1 MDPVSNINSTGLPE
15 HDSNGANEQVGNVA
29 GAEEDAIPI
38 VEERALGSKVLG
50 IDLNLPIVEET
61 SDVERVD
68 LPDQAPVDVNA
79 PPMRKSGDLSIELVR
94 PMFRK
99 LQNEAAKELRVSQ
112 TTLKMWCR
120 IKGIKRWP
128 YRILTS
134 MDGLA
139 RNVEEYGM
147 DSYLKVNGIHLTLSE
162 LEEKKRKFEED
173 PTTPIDDEIFLLRNY
188 MCKRKS
194 NKRRYVKHV
203 QS

>member
-1 MDPVSNINSTGLPE
+1 MAWVLGLLQAAGEFIEAE

-68 LPDQAPVDVNA
+68 LPDPALIDVNA

-112 TTLKMWCR
+112 TTLKTWCR
-120 IKGIKRWP
+120 IKGIKRGP

-139 RNVEEYGM
+139 RNVEVVAIAVGIASVAVGIGVPIFYETQI
-147 DSYLKVNGIHLTLSE
+147 DSAVS
-162 LEEKKRKFEED
+162 
-173 PTTPIDDEIFLLRNY
+173 
-188 MCKRKS
+188 
-194 NKRRYVKHV
+194 
-203 QS
+203 

>member
-1 MDPVSNINSTGLPE
+1 MGIKWNILIGMEDIVYPPLRFIYLTGPE

-38 VEERALGSKVLG
+38 VEGLLDQKFLALILIYQLLKKLLTLKG
-50 IDLNLPIVEET
+50 
-61 SDVERVD
+61 
-68 LPDQAPVDVNA
+68 
-79 PPMRKSGDLSIELVR
+79 RKSRDLFIELVR

-99 LQNEAAKELRVSQ
+99 PQNEAAEELRVSQ

-128 YRILTS
+128 CRILTS

-147 DSYLKVNGIHLTLSE
+147 DSYLKVNGIHPTLSE
-162 LEEKKRKFEED
+162 LEEKKKFEED
-173 PTTPIDDEIFLLRNY
+173 PSTPIDDEIFLLRNY